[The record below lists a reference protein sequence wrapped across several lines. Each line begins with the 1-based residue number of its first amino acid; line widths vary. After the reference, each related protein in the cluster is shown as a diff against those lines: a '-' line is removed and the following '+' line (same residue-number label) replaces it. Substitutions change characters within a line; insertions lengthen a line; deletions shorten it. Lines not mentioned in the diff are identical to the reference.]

1 MNQTVEA
8 NSGQDEI
15 EPIRPE
21 LSEPSRMS
29 AFWTPDDAC
38 VPSHRLE
45 TRTWDLFAA
54 LAWAERPD
62 PLSRLRDALQAQT
75 SRQRILF
82 APSGRCAIARILSL
96 LPQQEVVM
104 PAFLCHEVRK
114 AAEIAGKRIIYVDTA
129 KNGINATSA
138 EFAEAAKPGRVLLAV
153 HALGIPTDIES
164 ICELARRR
172 DCVVIEDAAAAF
184 GGRRNGRV
192 LGTFGNIGIFS
203 FERSKR
209 FAAFRGAAIVINDDR
224 ILDLEKLQVC
234 TETGLERSMPI
245 GELIQ
250 ALAQNLATSRWI
262 YRRFTLPVLPL
273 RDLLLHLLRRF
284 HKGRVT
290 VNANNQ
296 AEVPPN
302 AFYNQQFHP
311 YQAELVLRLVKRMD
325 QIREQIACLAEI
337 YLKALQRTPVA
348 TFLPPGSD
356 NGGLMRFPVAFP
368 ERHRESILRLA
379 RKRKLYL
386 KVLWDH
392 PLAEKHELARFPN
405 AVWAAQN
412 VVMLPLYSG
421 LSPKSAEL
429 LAQSVIEIERNA
441 SAM

>member
-337 YLKALQRTPVA
+337 YLKAHPKDSRCNIPAARIRQWGTDEVSCCVSGKAQGKHPASCPEAEAVLESAVGPS
-348 TFLPPGSD
+348 PG
-356 NGGLMRFPVAFP
+356 GKTR
-368 ERHRESILRLA
+368 
-379 RKRKLYL
+379 
-386 KVLWDH
+386 
-392 PLAEKHELARFPN
+392 
-405 AVWAAQN
+405 
-412 VVMLPLYSG
+412 
-421 LSPKSAEL
+421 
-429 LAQSVIEIERNA
+429 A
-441 SAM
+441 SAVSERCLGSSKRGDASPLLRTVSKVR